1 MKYKTIILTLAAASL
16 FAGQAF
22 AQNSDVMTQAQ
33 RDRKDSVETA
43 THQEAQVQTR
53 NDENRMADAKL
64 DRKETKAKAKEAQ
77 RIENEAND
85 AARQS
90 KNALKAERKAQKSRK
105 QANQQAQKASDAR
118 DKSDKNEQQ

>member
-1 MKYKTIILTLAAASL
+1 MKYKTIILTLAAASF

-22 AQNSDVMTQAQ
+22 AQDSNVMTQAQ
-33 RDRKDSVETA
+33 RERKDSVQTA
-43 THQEAQVQTR
+43 THQEAQVQNR

-64 DRKETKAKAKEAQ
+64 DRKETKAKAKEA
-77 RIENEAND
+77 RRVENEAND
-85 AARQS
+85 AAHQS

-118 DKSDKNEQQ
+118 DKSNKN

>member
-1 MKYKTIILTLAAASL
+1 MKYKAIILTLAVASF

-22 AQNSDVMTQAQ
+22 AQ
-33 RDRKDSVETA
+33 DSMDAA
-43 THQEAQVQTR
+43 THKEALVQNR

-64 DRKETKAKAKEAQ
+64 DRKETKAKAKEAK
-77 RIENEAND
+77 RVENEAND

-105 QANQQAQKASDAR
+105 QADQQAKKASNAR
-118 DKSDKNEQQ
+118 EKSNKN

>member
-1 MKYKTIILTLAAASL
+1 MKYKTIILTLAAATL
-16 FAGQAF
+16 FVGQAF
-22 AQNSDVMTQAQ
+22 AQYNDVMTQAQ
-33 RDRKDSVETA
+33 RDRKDSVQTA
-43 THQEAQVQTR
+43 THQEAQVQNR

-64 DRKETKAKAKEAQ
+64 DRKETKAKAKEAK

-85 AARQS
+85 AAQQS

-118 DKSDKNEQQ
+118 DKSNKN